1 MTKLILIIARSFM
14 VTQRLHSYQFTLVAV
29 RCIGRHYVV
38 RMRTRSLVPKP
49 IYHSWSGSETSA
61 HVKSQVDQAAYV
73 CTAGTVIVTAKAYAR
88 R

>member
-1 MTKLILIIARSFM
+1 M
-14 VTQRLHSYQFTLVAV
+14 VTQCLHSYQFTLVAV
-29 RCIGRHYVV
+29 RCIGRHFTNVV

-73 CTAGTVIVTAKAYAR
+73 RTAGTVIVTAKAYACR
-88 R
+88 